1 MSSGKHAVTQD
12 SIRAII
18 FMLMAIFLLATM
30 DVSIKRLVESYPSMQ
45 VVFLRCLFS
54 APWFALWILMRDRRL
69 FRPARL
75 RHHLLRALIGIVM
88 LYAVAECFRELPLA
102 DAYAIFFAAPLL
114 ITVLSGVIMKEPAG
128 AVRLVAAA
136 IGFGGVLIVLKP
148 GAAAL
153 LSYGSVMALVAVVS
167 YTFVVLLL
175 RSLGRNEHA
184 ITIAFWYTG
193 LIGVLTAFFAYR
205 EWTSLQWQHWPWFVL
220 LGVTGTLGQVAL
232 TAAFRRASAA
242 VIAPFEYLHM
252 FWAVLYGWW
261 FWGELPT
268 LRTWLG
274 SAVIISCG
282 LYILYRER
290 RLAMGDPAAVPVTP
304 GEQNVSR

>member
-1 MSSGKHAVTQD
+1 MNSGGHAVRQD
-12 SIRAII
+12 SISAIT
-18 FMLMAIFLLATM
+18 FMLLAIFLLATM
-30 DVSIKRLVESYPSMQ
+30 DVSIKRLVESYPSIQ

-54 APWFALWILMRDRRL
+54 APWFAAWILLRNRKL

-128 AVRLVAAA
+128 TVRLVAAM
-136 IGFGGVLIVLKP
+136 IGFGGVLVVLKP
-148 GAAAL
+148 GASSL

-175 RSLGRNEHA
+175 RSLGRNEHSM
-184 ITIAFWYTG
+184 TIAFWYTG
-193 LIGVLTAFFAYR
+193 LIGLGTAFFA
-205 EWTSLQWQHWPWFVL
+205 WQAWVDLRWEHWPWFVVL
-220 LGVTGTLGQVAL
+220 AVSGTLGQLVL

-274 SAVIISCG
+274 SAVIIACG
-282 LYILYRER
+282 LYILFRER
-290 RLAMGDPAAVPVTP
+290 KLAIGDPAAAPVAP
-304 GEQNVSR
+304 D